1 MNTIT
6 PILEA
11 SGFRFTGGSVATLT
25 SGRGCVTRNLWQA
38 ADAHG
43 QAVTVLVEHVSGQ
56 MERATLQPGSRLACA
71 GIQTADDLR
80 RALDFHGLEIEI
92 SNPTNTPQP

>member
-6 PILEA
+6 PILKA
-11 SGFRFTGGSVATLT
+11 SGFRCTGRSEATLT
-25 SGRGCVTRNLWQA
+25 HSRGYVTRTHWQST
-38 ADAHG
+38 DAHG

-71 GIQTADDLR
+71 GIQTADDLH
-80 RALDFHGLEIEI
+80 RALDFHGLEIDI
-92 SNPTNTPQP
+92 IDNPNTPQP